1 MKSKRIF
8 IYLTVIVF
16 FGLGIYIFL
25 NKMGNDNIPNL
36 YPRSGDSNL
45 SAEYI
50 NAQRTVNY
58 YREQIEK
65 NPNNPKNY
73 IELAQVFIQEARVT
87 GKHHEYLPKIM
98 GLLESALNLD
108 KENLDA
114 NLTKASILLTLH
126 QFQEAEKIGEWAV
139 KNYPYSSAAYGVL
152 VDAYV
157 ELGKY
162 EKAVEVCDE
171 MLKLK
176 PDLRSYSRAS
186 YLREIHGQLDAAIEA
201 MRMASDAGVYGHEN
215 RAWVLFNLANLYL
228 QTGKIDTAEF
238 IYNGI
243 LQERPGYA
251 YALSGIAKVNIIKG
265 NYTKAIEYLQKAS
278 MNLDDHSFIEQL
290 ADLQLAIGNKSEEQ
304 KLNHIVFKELEE
316 HENGGWNVDR
326 EYAAFCLNHNINLQ
340 EALTRA
346 EKEYHHRSDNIEAID
361 TYAWALFKTGKL
373 NEAAQ
378 TICKALRLNST
389 NALIHYHAG
398 VINSSIGKNDE
409 AVKNLE
415 LSLSENLSSYVLFYK
430 DAKEKLLRL
439 KEVALL
445 D

>member
-1 MKSKRIF
+1 MKSKQIF
-8 IYLTVIVF
+8 IYLTVILFLCV
-16 FGLGIYIFL
+16 GIYIFF
-25 NKMGNDNIPNL
+25 NKSNSEKIPNL
-36 YPRSGDSNL
+36 FPRSGDSNL

-50 NAQRTVNY
+50 NAQRSVDF

-65 NPNNPKNY
+65 NPNDPKNY

-98 GLLESALNLD
+98 SLIETALNLD

-114 NLTKASILLTLH
+114 NLTKASIMLTLH

-139 KNYPYSSAAYGVL
+139 KKYPYNSAAYGIL

-162 EKAVEVCDE
+162 EKAVEMCDK

-186 YLREIHGQLDAAIEA
+186 YLREIHGDITGAIDA
-201 MRMASDAGVYGHEN
+201 MRMASDAGVYGQEN
-215 RAWVLFNLANLYL
+215 RAWVLYNLGNLYL
-228 QTGKIDTAEF
+228 QTGKVDTAAF
-238 IYNGI
+238 IYKGI

-251 YALSGIAKVNIIKG
+251 YALSGIAKIMIVKG
-265 NYTKAIEYLQKAS
+265 NYTKAIEYLQNAS
-278 MNLDDHSFIEQL
+278 KNLDDHSFIEQL
-290 ADLQLAIGNKSEEQ
+290 ADIYLALGNKSEEQ
-304 KLNHIVFKELEE
+304 KLNQIVFKEFDE

-326 EYAAFCLNHNINLQ
+326 EYAAFCLDHIINLK
-340 EALTRA
+340 EALSRA
-346 EKEYHHRSDNIEAID
+346 EKEYQRRPANIDAID
-361 TYAWALFKTGKL
+361 TYAWALFKNGKL
-373 NEAAQ
+373 NEASE
-378 TICKALRLNST
+378 TISKALNFNSS

-398 VINSSIGKNDE
+398 VINLSIGKNDE

-415 LSLSENLSSYVLFYK
+415 LSLKENLSSYVLFYK
-430 DAKEKLLRL
+430 DAKEKLLSL
-439 KEVALL
+439 KQIALL
-445 D
+445 K